1 MNTSLFFFIFN
12 IDKYRFYYFGHQLF
26 FFLLFPGDNQ
36 FTTMSLIV
44 ATDGLWDVIDSVEV
58 GRLLQSYH
66 AKGQTEFAQLLAAEA
81 ARRGSRDDITVLFVE
96 YKRT

>member
-1 MNTSLFFFIFN
+1 MNIISIFFYRIYRNNFFFF
-12 IDKYRFYYFGHQLF
+12 Q
-26 FFLLFPGDNQ
+26 GDNQ

-66 AKGQTEFAQLLAAEA
+66 AKGQTEFARLLAAEA

>member
-1 MNTSLFFFIFN
+1 MNTSLFF
-12 IDKYRFYYFGHQLF
+12 LF
-26 FFLLFPGDNQ
+26 FDFVFTRSSTFFFSFFPGDNQ